1 MIVNNYHSFYELHCL
16 ALGYKE
22 GNAEYGEI
30 LVGKFSSFI
39 YNYFSFIDTG
49 YANLNNYSLRSF
61 IKFFYSKSKIQFTQY
76 SLNKHSKN
84 PNVNFKNIINIVKTS
99 MSVEDFKQEVYL
111 ALLEMANRYKD
122 TKPTFH
128 IYVQRYFHYVLLE
141 RLRKILCYNSFDN
154 ISDYEIEDEGFNIYF
169 EKILND
175 VSNEIELNK
184 AKLKTKKYNSAYSDL
199 FFDDNWYFGNYKD
212 SLFSVLSNDE
222 RKLLIDIYINKK
234 RLNDIANERYISR
247 MSVIRRKQKAID
259 KIKNTLHK

>member
-22 GNAEYGEI
+22 GNTEYGEI
-30 LVGKFSSFI
+30 LIGKFSSFI
-39 YNYFSFIDTG
+39 YNYFSFVDTG

-76 SLNKHSKN
+76 NLNKHSKN

-99 MSVEDFKQEVYL
+99 MNVEDFKQEVYL

-128 IYVQRYFHYVLLE
+128 IYVQKYFHYVLLE
-141 RLRKILCYNSFDN
+141 RLRKILYYNSFDN
-154 ISDYEIEDEGFNIYF
+154 ISDYEIEDDGFNIYF

-247 MSVIRRKQKAID
+247 MSVIRRKQKALN